1 MNIDWEQ
8 IYYTNNGMLF
18 WLEYNI
24 KRALELEKVD
34 QEEKELGIKEVKN
47 TIDKIMY
54 YNNCK
59 DKILKMI
66 NEIVK

>member
-1 MNIDWEQ
+1 MNEKIIRDLLDAARPIAKAVVDE
-8 IYYTNNGMLF
+8 
-18 WLEYNI
+18 E
-24 KRALELEKVD
+24 RALELEKVD

-54 YNNCK
+54 YNNSK

>member
-1 MNIDWEQ
+1 
-8 IYYTNNGMLF
+8 MLF

-54 YNNCK
+54 YNNSK
-59 DKILKMI
+59 DMILKKI